1 MLEKDGS
8 NGEQGSASALSSLKN
23 SYSEEWRKEC
33 EARDLLTWP
42 LAKRRKQLDLVEQKR
57 GWQARL
63 ELQDEMERLWKLMKN
78 PQQQQES
85 SSGKTQPSLEKHQQI
100 NLI

>member
-8 NGEQGSASALSSLKN
+8 NGEQGSLRRSSNLKN
-23 SYSEEWRKEC
+23 NYSEEWRKEC
-33 EARDLLTWP
+33 EARELLTWP

-63 ELQDEMERLWKLMKN
+63 ELQDEMESQWRKAKETKL
-78 PQQQQES
+78 QQN
-85 SSGKTQPSLEKHQQI
+85 K
-100 NLI
+100 